1 MSRLDVSTIDSFIIC
16 SYAGGTRAARVRYL
30 AGYRRAATTSLAE
43 TFFGRGGRKS
53 AIEPGVGRYPGGPP
67 RLHQPQSAE
76 PRPTAGLLHA
86 S

>member
-43 TFFGRGGRKS
+43 TFFWPRRPKIGDRTRGR
-53 AIEPGVGRYPGGPP
+53 
-67 RLHQPQSAE
+67 
-76 PRPTAGLLHA
+76 
-86 S
+86 